1 MKYILETTFNEEEL
15 NFIDKYKCE
24 ILSEIKLSKTNFT
37 ENEIPR
43 RIIKYCGTYIA
54 EIIDDE
60 DNQLIWAALTKYKG
74 LWHYSCYYETL
85 EVMRDSI

>member
-43 RIIKYCGTYIA
+43 RIIKPKMNVKSRTTRI
-54 EIIDDE
+54 
-60 DNQLIWAALTKYKG
+60 TK
-74 LWHYSCYYETL
+74 
-85 EVMRDSI
+85 I

>member
-54 EIIDDE
+54 
-60 DNQLIWAALTKYKG
+60 
-74 LWHYSCYYETL
+74 
-85 EVMRDSI
+85 